1 MTIRAMD
8 AIEELLVRLFDHPE
22 IAMARPQAHSLRGK
36 SASVDWGLPGPADKD
51 SADKDSKERNGK
63 HHRNCDPQRCR

>member
-36 SASVDWGLPGPADKD
+36 SASVDWRLPGP
-51 SADKDSKERNGK
+51 ADKDSKERNGK
-63 HHRNCDPQRCR
+63 HRRNCDPQRCR